1 MCMTD
6 AGFATHTAYAF
17 LFDVKE
23 RFQRKYGDSGKQ
35 GIGLGASE
43 FEAEMKDRMEFFN
56 TDPSADRIRA
66 ARANID
72 KTREIMIENIDKV
85 LARGEKIEILVNK
98 TALMSET
105 AVTMRK
111 TATKVKRHMWWKNA
125 KLSLLLVGVILVII
139 LIILLVVCH
148 PDFSKC

>member
-1 MCMTD
+1 MTD

-17 LFDVKE
+17 LFDVKD
-23 RFQRKYGDSGKQ
+23 RFFQKFGDSGKQ
-35 GIGLGASE
+35 AIGLSASS
-43 FEAEMKDRMEFFN
+43 FENELRSRMEYFN
-56 TDPSADRIRA
+56 TDPNADRIRA

-111 TATKVKRHMWWKNA
+111 TATKVKRFMWWKNL
-125 KLSLLLVGVILVII
+125 KLSLVLFFVIVVIL
-139 LIILLVVCH
+139 LIILFVVCGISF
-148 PDFSKC
+148 DKC

>member
-1 MCMTD
+1 MTD

-17 LFDVKE
+17 LFDVKD
-23 RFQRKYGDSGKQ
+23 RFFQKFGDSGARAV
-35 GIGLGASE
+35 GLGATS
-43 FEAEMKDRMEFFN
+43 FEGELRSRMEYFN
-56 TDPSADRIRA
+56 TDPNADRIKA

-111 TATKVKRHMWWKNA
+111 TATKVKRFMWWKNL
-125 KLSLLLVGVILVII
+125 KLSLVLFFVIVVIL
-139 LIILLVVCH
+139 LIILFVVCGISF
-148 PDFSKC
+148 DKC

>member
-1 MCMTD
+1 MTD

-23 RFQRKYGDSGKQ
+23 RFQQKYGDSSRQ
-35 GIGLGASE
+35 GIGLSASA
-43 FEAEMKDRMEFFN
+43 FEAELTERMTFFN
-56 TDPSADRIRA
+56 TDPSADRIRT

-111 TATKVKRHMWWKNA
+111 TATKVKRFMWWKNL
-125 KLSLLLVGVILVII
+125 KLSLLLLAVIVVII
-139 LIILLVVCH
+139 LIILLAVCN
-148 PDFSKC
+148 PTFSKCGG